1 MSRRPDPKRIDDA
14 RKAAL
19 VSRLSGDGMA
29 DEQVSRWVRAWADV
43 AERTSV
49 ARDRDYWTRGWEW
62 IAAEREAG
70 RRP

>member
-19 VSRLSGDGMA
+19 VSRLSGDGIA
-29 DEQVSRWVRAWADV
+29 DEQVSRWLEAWAGV
-43 AERTSV
+43 ADRTSV
-49 ARDRDYWTRGWEW
+49 ARDREFWTRGWEW
-62 IAAEREAG
+62 ISAEREAG